1 MARGG
6 YTTAANLGFHTCE
19 GCLPWALQT
28 TTLFSYVCLSSWWIR
43 RATHSRE
50 DDVKK
55 DALLHALRET
65 RELLA
70 RPDSD
75 FARSAWG
82 NAEAA
87 LREMDALIESVET
100 FR

>member
-1 MARGG
+1 M
-6 YTTAANLGFHTCE
+6 
-19 GCLPWALQT
+19 
-28 TTLFSYVCLSSWWIR
+28 
-43 RATHSRE
+43 
-50 DDVKK
+50 KK